1 MTKLLAATLALALAA
16 PAMADDAPGTFK
28 IPGTNTT
35 LKLNG
40 FVQFDTTYDFDGATD
55 DVRGTDWASFLET
68 QPLDD
73 NPDQDANPNRLYMT
87 ARTSRVGL
95 TTTTPIGA
103 KALTVRIEGDFNDP
117 SAFNFS
123 TEPTT
128 NGVGFR
134 LRHAYGEYAGL
145 LIGQTWSNWVDL
157 GSLPDTVDFNG
168 HGGFGASRTPQIRY
182 TLPVAKGTLALSLEN
197 PQSLVWNSEYT
208 DSFTVGRQF
217 DRIPVATASLTMP
230 FSMGHFNLRGV
241 AHEYQG
247 ATGLG
252 TPGEVTDSTFGWG
265 VGASGSVK
273 FGNATLVLSG
283 QGGKGIGYFT
293 FQSLLQTAAFVGD
306 EIEMWT
312 HWTYHAGL
320 TYAISPTLRVNGIWT
335 QTFWEEDD
343 ELAQASFAA
352 LGGANGGDV
361 GVNESLNAFYVNV
374 FYTPFKNAEIGL
386 EYNWGQ
392 RKIFDE
398 FVVAGND
405 KGTQSRVNA
414 LARYTFF

>member
-1 MTKLLAATLALALAA
+1 MKKLLAGMLALALAA
-16 PAMADDAPGTFK
+16 PVLAEDAPGTFK
-28 IPGTNTT
+28 IPGTDTT

-40 FVQFDTTYDFDGATD
+40 FVEFDVTYDFDGATD
-55 DVRGTDWASFLET
+55 DIRGTDWASFLET

-73 NPDQDANPNRLYMT
+73 NADQDANPNRLYMT

-95 TTTTPIGA
+95 TTSTPIGA
-103 KALTVRIEGDFNDP
+103 RALTVRVEGDFNNP

-134 LRHAYGEYAGL
+134 LRHAYGEYGGVL
-145 LIGQTWSNWVDL
+145 VGQTWSNWVDL

-168 HGGFGASRTPQIRY
+168 HGGFGAMRTPQVRF
-182 TLPVAKGTLALSLEN
+182 TLPVAKGGLSLSLEN

-208 DSFTVGRQF
+208 DSFTVGRQY
-217 DRIPVATASLTMP
+217 DRIPVVTASLTMP
-230 FSMGHFNLRGV
+230 FSMGHFNVRGV

-247 ATGLG
+247 AQNLG
-252 TPGEVTDSTFGWG
+252 APNEVKDSTYGWG

-273 FGNATLVLSG
+273 FGAATLVLSG
-283 QGGKGIGYFT
+283 QGGKGIGYMT
-293 FQSLLQTAAFVGD
+293 FQSLLQTAAFVND

-320 TYAISPTLRVNGIWT
+320 TYQFNPAFRANVIWS
-335 QTFWEEDD
+335 QTFWDEDD
-343 ELAQASFAA
+343 ELAAASFAA
-352 LGGANGGDV
+352 MGDV
-361 GVNESLNAFYVNV
+361 GVNETLDTFYVNAW
-374 FYTPFKNAEIGL
+374 YTPFKNAELGI

-392 RKIFDE
+392 RKIFDG
-398 FVVAGND
+398 FAGVRGAESPP
-405 KGTQSRVNA
+405 GTTPARSRA
-414 LARYTFF
+414 

>member
-1 MTKLLAATLALALAA
+1 MKKLLAAMLALALATPVLA
-16 PAMADDAPGTFK
+16 EEAPGTMK
-28 IPGTNTT
+28 IPGTDTT

-40 FVQFDTTYDFDGATD
+40 FVEFDVTYDFDGATD
-55 DVRGTDWASFLET
+55 DIRGTDWASFIES

-73 NPDQDANPNRLYMT
+73 NADQDANPNRLYMT

-103 KALTVRIEGDFNDP
+103 RALTVRVEGDFNDP

-134 LRHAYGEYAGL
+134 LRHAYGEYAGVL
-145 LIGQTWSNWVDL
+145 VGQTWSNWVDL

-168 HGGFGASRTPQIRY
+168 HGGFGAMRTPQVRF
-182 TLPVAKGTLALSLEN
+182 TLPVGKGGLALSLEN
-197 PQSLVWNSEYT
+197 PQSLVWNAEYT
-208 DSFTVGRQF
+208 DSFTVGRQY
-217 DRIPVATASLTMP
+217 DRIPVATASFTMP
-230 FSMGHFNLRGV
+230 FAMGHLNLRGV

-247 ATGLG
+247 AQNLG
-252 TPGEVTDSTFGWG
+252 EANEVTDSTYGWG

-283 QGGKGIGYFT
+283 QGGNGIGYMT

-320 TYAISPTLRVNGIWT
+320 TYQVSPSLRVNGIWT
-335 QTFWEEDD
+335 QTFWDEDD
-343 ELAQASFAA
+343 ELAAASFDAM
-352 LGGANGGDV
+352 GDV
-361 GVNESLNAFYVNV
+361 GVNESLNAFYVNA
-374 FYTPFKNAEIGL
+374 FFTPFKNAEIGL

-398 FVVAGND
+398 FVVGGND

>member
-1 MTKLLAATLALALAA
+1 MKKLLAAMLALALATPVLA
-16 PAMADDAPGTFK
+16 EEAPGTMK
-28 IPGTNTT
+28 IPGTDTT

-40 FVQFDTTYDFDGATD
+40 FVEFDVTYDFDGATD
-55 DVRGTDWASFLET
+55 DVRGTDWASFIES

-73 NPDQDANPNRLYMT
+73 NADQQANPNRLYMT

-95 TTTTPIGA
+95 TTSTPIGA
-103 KALTVRIEGDFNDP
+103 KALTVRVEGDFNDP

-134 LRHAYGEYAGL
+134 LRHAYGEYGGFL
-145 LIGQTWSNWVDL
+145 VGQTWSNWVDL

-168 HGGFGASRTPQIRY
+168 HGGFGASRTPQVRF
-182 TLPVAKGTLALSLEN
+182 TLPVGKGGLSLSLEN

-208 DSFTVGRQF
+208 DSFTVGRQY
-217 DRIPVATASLTMP
+217 DRIPVLTASLTMP
-230 FSMGHFNLRGV
+230 ISRGHFNVRGV

-247 ATGLG
+247 AQNLG
-252 TPGEVTDSTFGWG
+252 APNEVKDSTYGWG
-265 VGASGSVK
+265 VGASGSLK
-273 FGNATLVLSG
+273 LGNATLVASG

-293 FQSLLQTAAFVGD
+293 FQSLLQTAAFVND

-312 HWTYHAGL
+312 HWTYHAGI
-320 TYAISPTLRVNGIWT
+320 TYALSPTLRVNGIWT
-335 QTFWEEDD
+335 QTWWEEDD
-343 ELAQASFAA
+343 ALADASFDAM
-352 LGGANGGDV
+352 GDV
-361 GVNESLNAFYVNV
+361 GVNKSLDAFYVNV
-374 FYTPFKNAEIGL
+374 FFTPFKNAEIGL

-392 RKIFDE
+392 RKVFTEGTAD
-398 FVVAGND
+398 FGLAGND
-405 KGTQSRVNA
+405 TGTQSRVNA